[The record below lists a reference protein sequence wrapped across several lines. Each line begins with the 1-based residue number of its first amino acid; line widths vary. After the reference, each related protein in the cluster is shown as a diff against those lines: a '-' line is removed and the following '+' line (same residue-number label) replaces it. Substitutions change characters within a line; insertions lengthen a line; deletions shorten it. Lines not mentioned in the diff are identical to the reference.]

1 MSFIDIVFAVL
12 LGFAV
17 YKGLKNG
24 LFVEVASFVALILG
38 IYLAIKFSNL
48 VGTIF
53 TGIVPSWDPKYIEI
67 TAFIITF
74 LLVVIGIHL
83 SAKILTKLAD
93 FAFLGWINKIAG
105 VIFSLLKTILA
116 LSVVLFIFEKI
127 NINNML
133 LSKETQENSIFYNPI
148 QNISKVMYPTIE
160 GWYTEISEKAKGKSK
175 KDDGD
180 GEQLQSSEVKSKN

>member
-48 VGTIF
+48 VGAIF
-53 TGIVPSWDPKYIEI
+53 SGFAPSWNPKYIEI

-93 FAFLGWINKIAG
+93 FAFLGWISKLAG
-105 VIFSLLKTILA
+105 VVFSLLKTILA
-116 LSVVLFIFEKI
+116 LSIVLFIFEKI

-133 LSKETQENSIFYNPI
+133 LSKETQDNSIFYNPI
-148 QNISKVMYPTIE
+148 QNISKAIYPSIK
-160 GWYTEISEKAKGKSK
+160 GWYDSLKKKVESE
-175 KDDGD
+175 
-180 GEQLQSSEVKSKN
+180 E

>member
-1 MSFIDIVFAVL
+1 MSFIDIVFGVL
-12 LGFAV
+12 LGIAV

-38 IYLAIKFSNL
+38 IYVAIKFSSL
-48 VGTIF
+48 IGGVF
-53 TGIVPSWDPKYIEI
+53 SEFVPSWNPKYIEI

-74 LLVVIGIHL
+74 IVVVIGIHL
-83 SAKILTKLAD
+83 SAKILTKLVD
-93 FAFLGWINKIAG
+93 FAFLGWINKLAG
-105 VIFSLLKTILA
+105 VVFSVLKTILA

-148 QNISKVMYPTIE
+148 QNISKAIYPTIE
-160 GWYTEISEKAKGKSK
+160 GWYDSLK
-175 KDDGD
+175 
-180 GEQLQSSEVKSKN
+180 SEVASEQ

>member
-38 IYLAIKFSNL
+38 IYLAIKFSSL
-48 VGTIF
+48 VGSIF
-53 TGIVPSWDPKYIEI
+53 TETVPSWSPKYIEI

-83 SAKILTKLAD
+83 SAKILTKLTD
-93 FAFLGWINKIAG
+93 FAFLGWINKLAG
-105 VIFSLLKTILA
+105 VVFSLLKTILA

-133 LSKETQENSIFYNPI
+133 LSKETQQNSIFYNPI
-148 QNISKVMYPTIE
+148 QNISKAIYPTIE
-160 GWYTEISEKAKGKSK
+160 SWYDNLK
-175 KDDGD
+175 KEVES
-180 GEQLQSSEVKSKN
+180 GE

>member
-24 LFVEVASFVALILG
+24 LFVEVASLLALVAG
-38 IYLAIKFSNL
+38 IYLAIKFSSL
-48 VGTIF
+48 VGAIF
-53 TGIVPSWDPKYIEI
+53 TGFVPSWNPKYIEI

-93 FAFLGWINKIAG
+93 FAFLGWINKLAG

-133 LSKETQENSIFYNPI
+133 LSKETQDNSIFYNPI
-148 QNISKVMYPTIE
+148 QNISKAIYPTIE
-160 GWYTEISEKAKGKSK
+160 GWYDSLKKEVESE
-175 KDDGD
+175 
-180 GEQLQSSEVKSKN
+180 

>member
-24 LFVEVASFVALILG
+24 LFVEVASLVALVAG

-48 VGTIF
+48 IGSLFSDIF
-53 TGIVPSWDPKYIEI
+53 PSWNPKYIEI

-93 FAFLGWINKIAG
+93 FAFLGWINKLAG

-116 LSVVLFIFEKI
+116 LSVVFFILEKI
-127 NINNML
+127 NIDNML
-133 LSKETQENSIFYNPI
+133 VSKETQENSIFYNPI

-175 KDDGD
+175 KND
-180 GEQLQSSEVKSKN
+180 GEQLQSSEMESKN

>member
-24 LFVEVASFVALILG
+24 LFVEVASFVALVLG
-38 IYLAIKFSNL
+38 IYVAIKFSSL
-48 VGTIF
+48 IGGVF
-53 TGIVPSWDPKYIEI
+53 SEFVPSWNPKYIEI

-74 LLVVIGIHL
+74 IVVVIGIHL

-93 FAFLGWINKIAG
+93 FAFLGLINKIAG

-127 NINNML
+127 NISNML

-148 QNISKVMYPTIE
+148 QNISKAIYPTIE
-160 GWYTEISEKAKGKSK
+160 GWYDSLKSGVASDK
-175 KDDGD
+175 
-180 GEQLQSSEVKSKN
+180 

>member
-24 LFVEVASFVALILG
+24 LFVEVASFVTLLLG

-48 VGTIF
+48 VGAIF
-53 TGIVPSWDPKYIEI
+53 TGFAPSWNPKYIEI

-105 VIFSLLKTILA
+105 VVFSLLKTILA
-116 LSVVLFIFEKI
+116 LSVVIFIFEKI

-133 LSKETQENSIFYNPI
+133 ISKETQENSIFYNPI
-148 QNISKVMYPTIE
+148 QNISKAIYPTIE
-160 GWYTEISEKAKGKSK
+160 DWYDSLKKEVESK
-175 KDDGD
+175 
-180 GEQLQSSEVKSKN
+180 E

>member
-24 LFVEVASFVALILG
+24 LFVEVASLLALVAG
-38 IYLAIKFSNL
+38 IYLAIKFSSL
-48 VGTIF
+48 VGAIF
-53 TGIVPSWDPKYIEI
+53 TGIVPSWNPKYIEI
-67 TAFIITF
+67 SAFIITF

-93 FAFLGWINKIAG
+93 FAFLGLINKIAG

-133 LSKETQENSIFYNPI
+133 LSKETQNDSIFYNPI
-148 QNISKVMYPTIE
+148 QNISKAIYPTIE
-160 GWYTEISEKAKGKSK
+160 GWHDSLKKEVASE
-175 KDDGD
+175 
-180 GEQLQSSEVKSKN
+180 E

>member
-24 LFVEVASFVALILG
+24 LFVEVASLLALVAG
-38 IYLAIKFSNL
+38 IYLAIKFSSL
-48 VGTIF
+48 VGAIF
-53 TGIVPSWDPKYIEI
+53 TGIVPSWNPKYIEI

-105 VIFSLLKTILA
+105 VIL
-116 LSVVLFIFEKI
+116 
-127 NINNML
+127 
-133 LSKETQENSIFYNPI
+133 
-148 QNISKVMYPTIE
+148 
-160 GWYTEISEKAKGKSK
+160 
-175 KDDGD
+175 
-180 GEQLQSSEVKSKN
+180 

>member
-1 MSFIDIVFAVL
+1 MSFIDIGFAVL
-12 LGFAV
+12 FGFAV

-24 LFVEVASFVALILG
+24 LFVEIASFVALILG
-38 IYLAIKFSNL
+38 IYFAIKFSNL
-48 VGTIF
+48 VGAIF
-53 TGIVPSWDPKYIEI
+53 TGFVPNWNPKYIEI
-67 TAFIITF
+67 TAFIFTF

-93 FAFLGWINKIAG
+93 FAFLGWVNKISG
-105 VIFSLLKTILA
+105 VVFSLLKTILA

-148 QNISKVMYPTIE
+148 QNISKAMYPTIE
-160 GWYTEISEKAKGKSK
+160 GWYDSLKKEIESK
-175 KDDGD
+175 
-180 GEQLQSSEVKSKN
+180 E

>member
-1 MSFIDIVFAVL
+1 MSFIDIVFAIL
-12 LGFAV
+12 LSFAV

-24 LFVEVASFVALILG
+24 LFVEVASLIALVAG
-38 IYLAIKFSNL
+38 IYLAIKFSSL
-48 VGTIF
+48 VGSVF
-53 TGIVPSWDPKYIEI
+53 SEFVSSWSPKYIEI

-83 SAKILTKLAD
+83 SAKILTKLTD
-93 FAFLGWINKIAG
+93 FAFLGWINKLAG
-105 VIFSLLKTILA
+105 VVFSLLKTILA

-148 QNISKVMYPTIE
+148 QNISKAIYPTIE
-160 GWYTEISEKAKGKSK
+160 KWYASLK
-175 KDDGD
+175 
-180 GEQLQSSEVKSKN
+180 SEVEKE

>member
-1 MSFIDIVFAVL
+1 MSFIDIVFAVI

-24 LFVEVASFVALILG
+24 LFVEIASLIALVAG
-38 IYLAIKFSNL
+38 IYFAIKFSSF
-48 VGTIF
+48 VGGLLGEFIS
-53 TGIVPSWDPKYIEI
+53 SWNPKYIEI
-67 TAFIITF
+67 IAFIMTF

-83 SAKILTKLAD
+83 MAKILTKITD
-93 FAFLGWINKIAG
+93 FAFLGWINKLAG

-133 LSKETQENSIFYNPI
+133 LSKESQEHSIFFNPI
-148 QNISKVMYPTIE
+148 QNTSKAIYPTIE
-160 GWYTEISEKAKGKSK
+160 KWYESLKSDFK
-175 KDDGD
+175 K
-180 GEQLQSSEVKSKN
+180 E